1 MNRPAILVWLLGLI
15 ICLSSLSACPPDD
28 DDDDDDNDA
37 ADDDAADDDATDDDT
52 SDDDTTDDDTG
63 DDDTGDDDTFDPNEP
78 NDEIGVF
85 VDNRGSDDNPGTM
98 ASPKRTVQA
107 GADLALTTGKVVFV
121 AEGIYQGN
129 SSVSVSLY
137 GGYQKG
143 TWQRDVLLY
152 QSKLWDEHNTPLLVV
167 GDKDDALI
175 VVDGFIIDGGMVEND
190 SCGVRI
196 LDANVRLSGNSIT
209 AQSISGQRSGYTIGV
224 SIIHSQVEMRD
235 NIVVSGSIQCAT
247 YCVADA
253 DSVAVNSFDSTLKMT
268 HNQLLTKPH
277 SLDAF
282 CASGYALRA
291 EGGAAHLA
299 YNQFYATANPVYT
312 LSVTYGA
319 SLTDCDEVVLIANRF
334 HAFRSIGAYALSMKK
349 SFTYPAM
356 KVTAINNLFHGGG
369 TTEYGGLVEATGGIE
384 LTLLNNVIELHE
396 RSTEA
401 TGVDASSLYGQ
412 SPRLTVRNNTFDLPW
427 GTMLLQSDYTQCF
440 NATQVNG
447 CAWAGC
453 DEAGDNLAGHAGLQ
467 GIYDGHLVADSMC
480 IDAGINP
487 SPWYGGAE
495 IYVDMDGQA
504 RPHGDA
510 WDIGMDEYYSK

>member
-1 MNRPAILVWLLGLI
+1 MSRMTILALLFGLVL
-15 ICLSSLSACPPDD
+15 CLSALPACIDD
-28 DDDDDDNDA
+28 DDDNDDNDA
-37 ADDDAADDDATDDDT
+37 ADDDDDDSSSADDDDTDDD
-52 SDDDTTDDDTG
+52 DDTADDDDTG
-63 DDDTGDDDTFDPNEP
+63 DDDDTIDPNEP
-78 NDEIGVF
+78 NDEVGVF

-98 ASPKRTVQA
+98 TAPKKTVQA
-107 GADLALTTGKVVFV
+107 GADLALATGKVVFV
-121 AEGIYQGN
+121 AEGIYQQ
-129 SSVSVSLY
+129 SAFVSVSLY

-143 TWQRDVLLY
+143 TWRRDTVQY
-152 QSKLWDEHNTPLLVV
+152 ETKLWDEHNTPLTVV
-167 GDKDDALI
+167 GDRDDAMI
-175 VVDGFIIDGGMVEND
+175 VVDGFVIEGGVVENN
-190 SCGVRI
+190 SCGIRI
-196 LDANVRLSGNSIT
+196 LDANARLSGNSIT

-247 YCVADA
+247 YCVAEP

-268 HNQLLTKPH
+268 HNQLLTKAH

-282 CASGYALRA
+282 CASGYGLRA
-291 EGGAAHLA
+291 EGGPVHLA
-299 YNQFYATANPVYT
+299 YNQFFATANPVYT

-334 HAFRSIGAYALSMKK
+334 HAFRSIGAYALSMRK

-369 TTEYGGLVEATGGIE
+369 TTQYGGLVEATGGLE
-384 LTLLNNVIELHE
+384 LILLNNIIELHE

-401 TGVDASSLYGQ
+401 TGVYASSLYGQ

-427 GTMLLQSDYTQCF
+427 GMMLLQSNYTECF
-440 NATQVNG
+440 NATQVNA

-480 IDAGINP
+480 IDAGLDP

-504 RPHGDA
+504 RPHGAA
-510 WDIGMDEYYSK
+510 WDIGMDEYYSR